1 MRCPTIHQEAFC
13 SSGQVSMPLLTIC
26 SYPGCH
32 SPVPRGERYCERHK
46 DTGEKRDAEA
56 KARAAKKRELRR
68 VQQAGNS
75 NERGYTYRWKKLR
88 DRFIAQHPYCEQ
100 CFKEGKIVMATDI
113 DHIVPHKGDRSLLYD
128 ERNLQALCHECH
140 SRKTAT
146 EDGGFGRK
154 VAGMGAEKK

>member
-1 MRCPTIHQEAFC
+1 
-13 SSGQVSMPLLTIC
+13 MPLLTIC

-88 DRFIAQHPYCEQ
+88 DRFIAQHPYCDQ
-100 CFKEGKIVMATDI
+100 CFKEGKTALLFLRPHPGYLSAEAAVLSRCLTRVAFVAQGLK
-113 DHIVPHKGDRSLLYD
+113 VPL
-128 ERNLQALCHECH
+128 
-140 SRKTAT
+140 
-146 EDGGFGRK
+146 
-154 VAGMGAEKK
+154 VV